1 MEQYTMDKLMTQNLK
16 YFSYLIAS
24 FLFFAGIFF
33 TQITH
38 ADTPKTKLTGTQLAY
53 YVGHH
58 AAHRGGAYR
67 GVNRGVYRGG
77 YRRGYVGGV
86 YRGGYY
92 NAGVIAAPAI
102 VYGATGANTYWTP
115 WKFVGQGCRRSCL
128 VNKWNNRIIRC
139 KKRCG

>member
-1 MEQYTMDKLMTQNLK
+1 MEQYTMDKLMTQNNKL
-16 YFSYLIAS
+16 FSYFIGS

-33 TQITH
+33 TQVTH
-38 ADTPKTKLTGTQLAY
+38 ADAPKTKLAGTQLAY

-58 AAHRGGAYR
+58 GAYHGGGYRGGYR
-67 GVNRGVYRGG
+67 GGYG
-77 YRRGYVGGV
+77 YRRGYVGG

-92 NAGVIAAPAI
+92 NAGVVAAPVV
-102 VYGATGANTYWTP
+102 VYGATRANTYWTP
-115 WKFVGQGCRRSCL
+115 WKYVGHGCRRSCL